1 MTTPLARSGL
11 AGQAPAVTSSRQALP
26 LLITRAT
33 AAQISPEYVRISM
46 ASAIALRMK
55 SGRFSR
61 DFEFGG
67 INLQLNNDEGCLSD
81 CGYCGQAR
89 TRPGS

>member
-1 MTTPLARSGL
+1 VRRP
-11 AGQAPAVTSSRQALP
+11 PLP
-26 LLITRAT
+26 LLSAPKT
-33 AAQISPEYVRISM
+33 SPDYVRISY

-67 INLQLNNDEGCLSD
+67 INLLLNYDEGCLSD
-81 CGYCGQAR
+81 CG
-89 TRPGS
+89 